1 MKKAHAPQIEG
12 LSLAEILVF
21 IREHPVI
28 LEYLP
33 EEEEITRPGREFICN
48 IAYTIEPDDFTAFV
62 RSKEQLR
69 RQKLDDMQR
78 NTVRLHL
85 IDVPIDPNPSDVCA
99 KIADD
104 FVGQRRQGNCSFSM
118 QARHEAKTQ
127 QASSCG
133 RQRRGGKAE
142 GKSTRILA

>member
-21 IREHPVI
+21 IRQHPVI

-33 EEEEITRPGREFICN
+33 EEEELMKPGREFICN
-48 IAYTIEPDDFTAFV
+48 VAYTIEPEAFSQFV

-78 NTVRLHL
+78 NTVRSHV
-85 IDVPIDPNPSDVCA
+85 IDIAVDPNPSNVCSKA
-99 KIADD
+99 ADD
-104 FVGQRRQGNCSFSM
+104 SAGQR
-118 QARHEAKTQ
+118 
-127 QASSCG
+127 
-133 RQRRGGKAE
+133 
-142 GKSTRILA
+142 